1 MGRRSSESGAR
12 SGIGAPIW
20 TPGWPPPSAPPPRN
34 RRCPGRRCTRVGNRL
49 PNPRNY
55 SVEEI
60 ARLFGL
66 HKNTVRHWLKQGLAT
81 IDDRRPRLV
90 LGSSL
95 SRFLQER
102 RLKGKQPCGPGRIY
116 CVACR
121 APKAPAGQMAECIPT
136 GPRTGNLRGICPHCD
151 RLIYRRVNL
160 AKIDTVRGEL
170 EITFTRPLSRIGESA
185 ASSVTWDSNKKAHAH
200 KNPHTPQ
207 HHDLTHI
214 LHLPS

>member
-1 MGRRSSESGAR
+1 
-12 SGIGAPIW
+12 
-20 TPGWPPPSAPPPRN
+20 
-34 RRCPGRRCTRVGNRL
+34 VGNRL
-49 PNPRNY
+49 PNPRLVKLHRNY

-81 IDDRRPRLV
+81 IDDRRPRLI

-121 APKAPAGQMAECIPT
+121 APKVPAGQMAECIPT

-160 AKIDTVRGEL
+160 AKIDAVRGEL
-170 EITFTRPLSRIGESA
+170 EITFTPPLSRIGESA
-185 ASSVTWDSNKKAHAH
+185 VPSVNCDSSHKANAH
-200 KNPHTPQ
+200 ENA
-207 HHDLTHI
+207 
-214 LHLPS
+214 